1 MNHWVYLLLLFRLKF
16 FILQLQQFARTFI
29 NQRVCLVDI
38 AKLAQ
43 AWQRSSREDFKVAQS
58 LFDKKHYAYCLFFC
72 HLAVEKALKRI
83 YLLRQQKLPPFV
95 HNLARIA
102 DESGL
107 RLDNALRMDLQELT
121 TFNIKARYE
130 IVKVQFHRHATKPYA
145 QKWLKRTTEILDLL
159 KKIK

>member
-1 MNHWVYLLLLFRLKF
+1 M
-16 FILQLQQFARTFI
+16 
-29 NQRVCLVDI
+29 DI

-43 AWQRSSREDFKVAQS
+43 AWQRSSREDFKVAKS
-58 LFDKKHYAYCLFFC
+58 LFDNKHYAYCLFFC

-95 HNLARIA
+95 HNLVRIA

-107 RLDNALRMDLQELT
+107 QLDNALRMDLQELT

-130 IVKVQFHRHATKPYA
+130 IVKAQFHRQANKSYT
-145 QKWLKRTTEILDLL
+145 QKWLTRSTEILNLL
-159 KKIK
+159 KKAR

>member
-1 MNHWVYLLLLFRLKF
+1 M
-16 FILQLQQFARTFI
+16 
-29 NQRVCLVDI
+29 DI
-38 AKLAQ
+38 AKLAH
-43 AWQRSSREDFKVAQS
+43 AWQRSSREDFKVAKS

-102 DESGL
+102 DESGVQV
-107 RLDNALRMDLQELT
+107 DNSFRMDLQELT

-130 IVKVQFHRHATKPYA
+130 IVKAQFHRKATKSYA
-145 QKWLKRTTEILDLL
+145 QQWLKRTTEILSLL
-159 KKIK
+159 GKIK

>member
-1 MNHWVYLLLLFRLKF
+1 M
-16 FILQLQQFARTFI
+16 
-29 NQRVCLVDI
+29 DI

-43 AWQRSSREDFKVAQS
+43 AWQRSSREDFKVAKS
-58 LFDKKHYAYCLFFC
+58 LFDKRHYAYCLFFC

-83 YLLRQQKLPPFV
+83 YLLRQQKLPPFI

-102 DESGL
+102 DEAGL
-107 RLDNALRMDLQELT
+107 QLDQAFRMDLQELT

-130 IVKVQFHRHATKPYA
+130 IVKAQFQRQATKSYA
-145 QKWLKRTTEILDLL
+145 QQWLKRTTEILNLL

>member
-1 MNHWVYLLLLFRLKF
+1 
-16 FILQLQQFARTFI
+16 
-29 NQRVCLVDI
+29 VDI

-43 AWQRSSREDFKVAQS
+43 AWQHSSREDFKVAQS

-83 YLLRQQKLPPFV
+83 YLLRQQKLPPFI

-102 DESGL
+102 DEAGL
-107 RLDNALRMDLQELT
+107 QLDQAFRVDLQELT

-130 IVKVQFHRHATKPYA
+130 IVKAQFHRNATKSYA
-145 QKWLKRTTEILDLL
+145 QRWLKRTTEILALL
-159 KKIK
+159 GKIK

>member
-1 MNHWVYLLLLFRLKF
+1 MTYLPLLFRLKF
-16 FILQLQQFARTFI
+16 FILLSQQFARIFI
-29 NQRVCLVDI
+29 NQRDCFVDI
-38 AKLAQ
+38 TKLAQ
-43 AWQRSSREDFKVAQS
+43 AWQRSSREDFKVAKS

-95 HNLARIA
+95 HNLVRIA

-107 RLDNALRMDLQELT
+107 QLDNALRMDLQELT

-130 IVKVQFHRHATKPYA
+130 IIKAQFHRHATKSYA
-145 QKWLKRTTEILDLL
+145 QKWLTRSTEILNLL
-159 KKIK
+159 KKVR

>member
-1 MNHWVYLLLLFRLKF
+1 M
-16 FILQLQQFARTFI
+16 
-29 NQRVCLVDI
+29 DI

-43 AWQRSSREDFKVAQS
+43 ARQRSGREDFKVAKS

-83 YLLRQQKLPPFV
+83 YLLRQQKLPPFI

-102 DESGL
+102 DESGMQ
-107 RLDNALRMDLQELT
+107 LDYSLRMDLRELT

-130 IVKVQFHRHATKPYA
+130 IVKAQFHRQANKAYA
-145 QKWLKRTTEILDLL
+145 QKWLTRSTEILNLL
-159 KKIK
+159 KRVK